1 MATDVDSNT
10 NQGGLS
16 ASRAFADYKV
26 KVFLDANVVLE
37 GKPLAELPW
46 QDIDPEG
53 PILALLTPQ
62 VLSEVDSKKRD
73 GRLGKIAR
81 SFNQLI
87 APVALGGTPVLLREA
102 SPRVALALAICD
114 RIDWDQYDDLDP
126 DDGDSRVVAEI
137 LQTRD
142 LGSQEKLL
150 VSQDIKPLAFATRRG
165 LRTFRISDTWLRPVE
180 PSPQD
185 KAIQRLKQRV
195 QELELTEPELEVEI
209 TFGQAEPMRLYRV
222 ADLSPDERDVIKRKI
237 LTKNRKPSQSRRSG
251 GLAMYGSGLDY
262 DYDSSLDD
270 RYATYRDRALPAFMD
285 VYEKNIERL
294 YNQIPF
300 TVRIA
305 NVGHVRADKLVAE
318 IESSEGWLHHKF
330 VFMSPQGPPSPTPR
344 SSLGHLYDR
353 GINPMHVPPRVGRHE
368 IEFVEGKDRTPL
380 ITVNCEDF
388 RHGQEWV
395 FTGVFAL
402 DVRNEMPASVTAR
415 VTASNLHGAV
425 KETVT
430 IAKQIEAVAVFDLI
444 NSESLRV
451 ERELAMQDVLDQAIK
466 TENYSTIEFDTVG
479 EDDED

>member
-1 MATDVDSNT
+1 MATDAASNT

-16 ASRAFADYKV
+16 VSRAFADYKV

-37 GKPLAELPW
+37 GKTLAELPW
-46 QDIDPEG
+46 QDIDSEG

-81 SFNQLI
+81 GFNQLI
-87 APVALGGTPVLLREA
+87 APVALGGTPVLVREA

-142 LGSQEKLL
+142 LGSQEKLF

-165 LRTFRISDTWLRPVE
+165 LRTFRISDNWLRPVE
-180 PSPQD
+180 PTPQD

-195 QELELTEPELEVEI
+195 QELELTEPELKVEV
-209 TFGQAEPMRLYRV
+209 TFGQAKHLRLYRV

-251 GLAMYGSGLDY
+251 GLAMYSAGLGY

-270 RYATYRDRALPAFMD
+270 RYATYRDRTLPAFMD
-285 VYEKNIERL
+285 LYERNIERL

-300 TVRIA
+300 SVRIA
-305 NVGHVRADKLVAE
+305 NVGHVRADKLVVE

-344 SSLGHLYDR
+344 SSFDHLYR
-353 GINPMHVPPRVGRHE
+353 GMNPMYVPPRVGRHE
-368 IEFVEGKDRTPL
+368 IEFVKGNDRTPL
-380 ITVNCEDF
+380 IIVNCEDF
-388 RHGQEWV
+388 RHGQEWL

-402 DVRNEMPASVTAR
+402 DVRDIMPASVTAR

-425 KETVT
+425 KETFT
-430 IAKQIEAVAVFDLI
+430 MTKQIEDVTVFDLI
-444 NSESLRV
+444 NSESLLI
-451 ERELAMQDVLDQAIK
+451 ERELAMQDVLDEAIK
-466 TENYSTIEFDTVG
+466 TENYSTIEFDTVDEES
-479 EDDED
+479 ED